1 MNLENTV
8 KYHFAKS
15 TLISDS
21 PRATVLR
28 FTDRYRHNG
37 CHGHDAGTRR
47 NGLQRLPRQDGHKQ

>member
-21 PRATVLR
+21 PRATGSDSLTG
-28 FTDRYRHNG
+28 TDVM
-37 CHGHDAGTRR
+37 AVWA
-47 NGLQRLPRQDGHKQ
+47 